1 MVTGRL
7 FVIGLVLV
15 LLVGAA
21 VVVMVSFLIRDDA
34 SVKVAVAA
42 PDPNYDPVLNPIG
55 DDDNDGLTNAEEVIW
70 GTSPTEA
77 DTDKDGTLDGPEVQ
91 VGRDPTLAG
100 PNDLLPAGFRPE
112 PAAAVAGEV
121 APLSAEQFFADSA
134 DLTSEAINITELY
147 NQQYQGTA
155 RNQASL
161 EQFVGQQPIIEQL
174 PAVSLERYE
183 KKLTEDYGTLETYL
197 EQAGILTPLSDQ

>member
-7 FVIGLVLV
+7 FVIGLLV

-21 VVVMVSFLIRDDA
+21 VLVMVSFLIRKDV
-34 SVKVAVAA
+34 SVEVAVAA
-42 PDPNYDPVLNPIG
+42 PASDYAPVLNPIG
-55 DDDNDGLTNAEEVIW
+55 DDDTDGLTNAEEVIW
-70 GTSPTEA
+70 GTSPTDA
-77 DTDKDGTLDGPEVQ
+77 DTDKDGTLDGLEVQ

-112 PAAAVAGEV
+112 PAAAVAGAV
-121 APLSAEQFFADSA
+121 APLSTEQFFSDSA
-134 DLTSEAINITELY
+134 DLTSDTTNITELY

-183 KKLTEDYGTLETYL
+183 QQLTEDYGTLEIYL
-197 EQAGILTPLSDQ
+197 EYLSILF